1 MTSIVIRDV
10 PEDVHDV
17 LVSRAESAGQSL
29 QKYTLQMI
37 VDNARRKTQR
47 EVLDEIARRAEK
59 FPPVSREQLLADLY
73 ASREEDAA

>member
-17 LVSRAESAGQSL
+17 LVTRAESAGQSL

-47 EVLDEIARRAEK
+47 EVLEGITQRMSQ
-59 FPPVSREQLLADLY
+59 FPGVSREQILADLR